1 MSSAK
6 ELIETIKAD
15 VEKKGRTAASQKDEV
30 AFMRAMVNDRDF
42 KVQVYDRNGPTD
54 EYVCP
59 SENARSIGVNTLM
72 STTHMSKD
80 EATGLMNG
88 YEYSNKDAENFVGIS
103 KEFVSNYLNTGRKLS
118 LGMREKSN
126 ISLSRKVVAPS
137 TSATPVKTG
146 EIDENGKEIWT
157 TKTTHN
163 PGHESIKVHAPHPP
177 YIK

>member
-1 MSSAK
+1 MSVTSDLINSIK
-6 ELIETIKAD
+6 ED
-15 VEKKGRTAASQKDEV
+15 VKSKNRTAASQKDEV
-30 AFMRAMVNDRDF
+30 AVMKAMLNDKDF

-59 SENARSIGVNTLM
+59 SENARAIGVNTLT

-80 EATGLMNG
+80 EATGLMND
-88 YEYSNKDAENFVGIS
+88 YEYTTKDAENFVGIS
-103 KEFVSNYLNTGRKLS
+103 KEFVSNYMDTMRKLP

-137 TSATPVKTG
+137 TSATPIKTG
-146 EIDENGKEIWT
+146 QFDENGKEIYT
-157 TKTTHN
+157 TKTTYN